1 MKNYTC
7 LILSLLFSFAL
18 YGQKTPEKGKE
29 LGITTSFSIYN
40 YTFRGLL
47 NPHLT
52 WQMGKINL
60 LLGPTLLVAS
70 NNGLNTAK
78 SPKLTG
84 IRSSF
89 RYIPTAAAKRFIF
102 HLSSDLIVQRI
113 VDRWDANAYDER
125 IGNFADFRYRN
136 IEYLIEHYLGYGFKL
151 NLSSRWYLIK
161 GVGIGYYLSNLKG
174 DELSANAPEVENFD
188 YRGYSDFG
196 FSWQI
201 KLGAGISF

>member
-1 MKNYTC
+1 MKNFVC
-7 LILSLLFSFAL
+7 SILLLLFSFTL
-18 YGQKTPEKGKE
+18 YGQKSLEKAKE

-40 YTFRGLL
+40 YTFRGLI
-47 NPHLT
+47 NPYLT
-52 WQMGKINL
+52 WQKGKTNL

-89 RYIPTAAAKRFIF
+89 RYIPAAVARRFVF
-102 HLSSDLIVQRI
+102 HLASDLIVQRI

-125 IGNFADFRYRN
+125 IGNFADFRYQN

-151 NLSSRWYLIK
+151 NVGRRWYLIK
-161 GVGIGYYLSNLKG
+161 GVGIGYYLSKLKG
-174 DELSANAPEVENFD
+174 NELSANAPEVENFD

-201 KLGAGISF
+201 KMGAGLSF